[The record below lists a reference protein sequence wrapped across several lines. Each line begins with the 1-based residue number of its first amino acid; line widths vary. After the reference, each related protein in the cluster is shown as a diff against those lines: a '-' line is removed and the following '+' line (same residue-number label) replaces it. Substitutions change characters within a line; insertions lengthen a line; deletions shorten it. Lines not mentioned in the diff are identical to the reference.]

1 MARGVV
7 TLHGSHCRS
16 HTAVALTLYPGVRAD
31 PFDKTKMTEVREW
44 VNSNGISAKI
54 RADPGVKDIEVSFCP
69 GEGWLATRFI
79 YNDLEDMK
87 AYLGSGLYEETKKV
101 MMSAPHLSWF
111 KMASTLSEDTAPSPS
126 LDCLTAQAAP
136 PTHPRAPPEQL
147 GGLP

>member
-111 KMASTLSEDTAPSPS
+111 KMASTLSEDTAPSAS
-126 LDCLTAQAAP
+126 LNCLTAQAA

>member
-87 AYLGSGLYEETKKV
+87 SFLGNPALDDVSGRI
-101 MMSAPHLSWF
+101 
-111 KMASTLSEDTAPSPS
+111 
-126 LDCLTAQAAP
+126 CL
-136 PTHPRAPPEQL
+136 PT
-147 GGLP
+147 GIVCIID